1 GSLTTPYLAWRLLN
15 MLNLK
20 TAFFVAMLSLSTS
33 VCADEMIVD
42 TTKLESTISANL
54 TESMELMQLELS
66 EELNTMLVADQFKA
80 DKITETA
87 QLAE

>member
-1 GSLTTPYLAWRLLN
+1 